1 MGPVSASVH
10 RTVRKSAIFPLY
22 FFEATMKAGINP
34 RASEF
39 ERQGRNGGVPASE
52 SSFMETRAMWQGR
65 SKESKSSRSDG
76 ADAAQA
82 LHARFETMVVPHLD
96 AAYNLARWLSGSPSD
111 ADDVVQEAYLRAFR
125 FFGGFEDKDDG
136 NARAWLLAIVRN
148 TWFTEW
154 RRRVNLADA
163 TPYDEEIAGDEALP
177 GWSDESGADP
187 ETLAVR
193 RDEVHLVHRA
203 LETLPVAFREVLVLR
218 ELEDMSYK
226 EVAAVTG
233 VPIGTVM
240 SRLARGRK
248 MLAGAVRTAQSQDKP
263 SVRLVRK
270 HGPGH
275 AEESGNGK

>member
-1 MGPVSASVH
+1 
-10 RTVRKSAIFPLY
+10 
-22 FFEATMKAGINP
+22 
-34 RASEF
+34 
-39 ERQGRNGGVPASE
+39 
-52 SSFMETRAMWQGR
+52 MWQGR
-65 SKESKSSRSDG
+65 SRESKSARRDS
-76 ADAAQA
+76 ADPAHA
-82 LHARFETMVVPHLD
+82 LHARFEATVVPHLD

-125 FFGGFEDKDDG
+125 FFGGFEDKEEG

-154 RRRVNLADA
+154 RRRVNYADA
-163 TPYDEEIAGDEALP
+163 TPFDEEIGGDEALP
-177 GWSDESGADP
+177 GWSEEAGIDP

-203 LETLPVAFREVLVLR
+203 LETLPITFREVLVLR

-248 MLAGAVRTAQSQDKP
+248 MLAVAVRTAQSQDK
-263 SVRLVRK
+263 SNVRLIRRSE
-270 HGPGH
+270 PGQR
-275 AEESGNGK
+275 EESGNGK

>member
-1 MGPVSASVH
+1 
-10 RTVRKSAIFPLY
+10 
-22 FFEATMKAGINP
+22 
-34 RASEF
+34 
-39 ERQGRNGGVPASE
+39 
-52 SSFMETRAMWQGR
+52 MWPGR
-65 SKESKSSRSDG
+65 SRESKSARREADG
-76 ADAAQA
+76 AAYAANAEARAAAA
-82 LHARFETMVVPHLD
+82 LHARFEEIVVPHLD
-96 AAYNLARWLSGSPSD
+96 AAYNLARWLSGSPAD

-154 RRRVNLADA
+154 RRRVNYADS
-163 TPYDEEIAGDEALP
+163 TPFDEEIGGDEALP
-177 GWSDESGADP
+177 GWSEEAGADP

-193 RDEVHLVHRA
+193 RDEIHLVHRA
-203 LETLPVAFREVLVLR
+203 LETLPIAFREVLVLR

-248 MLAGAVRTAQSQDKP
+248 MLAAAVNVAQAQDRP
-263 SVRLVRK
+263 NVRLIRK
-270 HGPGH
+270 AGPGQR
-275 AEESGNGK
+275 EESGNGK